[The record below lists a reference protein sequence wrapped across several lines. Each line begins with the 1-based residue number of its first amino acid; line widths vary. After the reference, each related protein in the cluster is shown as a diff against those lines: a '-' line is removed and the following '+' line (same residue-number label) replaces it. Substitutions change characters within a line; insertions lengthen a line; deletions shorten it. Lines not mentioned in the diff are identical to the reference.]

1 VDRQLRAV
9 LFDMDGVLI
18 NSSAVSD
25 RLLTEAAARDG
36 VELTAQE
43 FDTLRGTSGLQF
55 WGYIKHTYNLPG
67 SVEEYWASYD
77 AAGEVAAYDPSLV
90 AMGMRELLMQ
100 LRAESVMIGLVT
112 SASCWRTE
120 KVIDFLQIRT
130 LLNTRVC
137 ANDVVEHKPH
147 PAPYLMA
154 ATRLGVEPET
164 CVVIEDSRRGV
175 ESALAAG
182 MGVGLF
188 VGFNTDPEALPLAH
202 GSIRDFSEESPQ
214 TLRSLHQRAQAPPGP

>member
-1 VDRQLRAV
+1 
-9 LFDMDGVLI
+9 MDGVLI
-18 NSSAVSD
+18 NSSVVSD
-25 RLLTEAAARDG
+25 RLLVEAAARHG
-36 VELTAQE
+36 VELSAQE
-43 FDTLRGTSGLQF
+43 FDTLRGTSGPQF
-55 WGYIKHTYNLPG
+55 WGYIKHTYGLPG
-67 SVEEYWASYD
+67 SVEQYWASYD
-77 AAGEVAAYDPSLV
+77 VAGEVAAYDASLV
-90 AMGMRELLMQ
+90 ATGMRDLLIQ
-100 LRAESVMIGLVT
+100 LRADSVMIGLVT
-112 SASCWRTE
+112 SASCWRTD

-137 ANDVVEHKPH
+137 ANDVVDHKPH

-175 ESALAAG
+175 EAALAAG

-202 GSIRDFSEESPQ
+202 GTIRDFAEESPQ
-214 TLRSLHQRAQAPPGP
+214 TLRSLQQRAQAPPGSS